1 MTWSETDTATLA
13 SLDEP
18 CVVDV
23 REPDE
28 YESGHIPGAIN
39 FPLSSLTSTFGAI
52 PGAGVVHVV
61 CQAGGRSARACEFLS
76 QQEQFASTTFVNV
89 NGGTGA
95 WILEGRHVV
104 VGNEPA

>member
-1 MTWSETDTATLA
+1 MTWSETDTASLA
-13 SLDEP
+13 ETADR

-28 YESGHIPGAIN
+28 YQSGHIPGAIN
-39 FPLSSLTSTFGAI
+39 IPLSSLTASLDSIPDRST
-52 PGAGVVHVV
+52 VYVV

-76 QQEQFASTTFVNV
+76 QQEAFGSTSFVNV

-95 WILEGRHVV
+95 WILEGRDIV
-104 VGNEPA
+104 VGDQPA